1 MSATGWVVVAAV
13 LAVAITGLLWAR
25 RHLMLVSVVGRSMEP
40 TLRPGDRVLARRLP
54 LARVRSGD
62 VVVVVAPAEM
72 TARHPTQPGAG
83 GSGLAIK
90 RAHAV
95 PGDPVPVER
104 VPLLRERP
112 EREVPPGHLVVL
124 GDNPPFSYDSR
135 ECGYILERDLRA
147 VVIRPRLRPRADL
160 PPGR

>member
-1 MSATGWVVVAAV
+1 MPVIGWSVVAAA
-13 LAVAITGLLWAR
+13 LAVATIGLLWAR

-40 TLRPGDRVLARRLP
+40 TLRPGDRVLARRVP

-62 VVVVVAPAEM
+62 VVVVVAPAAM
-72 TARHPTQPGAG
+72 TARHPTRPGDG
-83 GSGLAIK
+83 GPGLLIK
-90 RAHAV
+90 RAYAV
-95 PGDPVPVER
+95 PGDPVPVDR

-135 ECGYILERDLRA
+135 ECGYIPEPDLRG
-147 VVIRPRLRPRADL
+147 VVIRPRLRPETDVPR
-160 PPGR
+160 GR